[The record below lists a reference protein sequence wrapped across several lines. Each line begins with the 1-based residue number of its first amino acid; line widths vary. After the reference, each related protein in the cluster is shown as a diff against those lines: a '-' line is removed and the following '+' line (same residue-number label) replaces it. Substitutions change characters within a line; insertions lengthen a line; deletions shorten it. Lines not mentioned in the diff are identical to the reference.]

1 MYLEM
6 FHILSSSKLLGRK
19 YVEIDFQPWL
29 RYHKIYGTQFL
40 VLVLFVNE

>member
-1 MYLEM
+1 MYLEI
-6 FHILSSSKLLGRK
+6 FHILSTPKLQGRK

-40 VLVLFVNE
+40 VSVYFVNE